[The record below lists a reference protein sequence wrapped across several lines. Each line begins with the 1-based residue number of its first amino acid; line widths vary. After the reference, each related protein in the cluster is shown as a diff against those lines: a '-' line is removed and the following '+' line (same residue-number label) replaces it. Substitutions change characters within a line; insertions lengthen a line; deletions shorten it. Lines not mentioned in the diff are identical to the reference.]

1 MWLTVRQLPIKS
13 AWRDASLW
21 LQNFSWSNKH
31 SFISLQQ
38 RQSISIAL
46 FFRRSHTEVFLEKG
60 VLKICSK
67 FTWEHPCQS
76 IEITP
81 HGFPH
86 GFSPVNLLH
95 IFRTPFPKNTSGR
108 LLLKIITWHI
118 TCYMNLVEAL
128 IRHQKFHLAC
138 RESPTI
144 ALSHH
149 VRIKEN
155 H

>member
-1 MWLTVRQLPIKS
+1 MKTLEKS
-13 AWRDASLW
+13 VFLM
-21 LQNFSWSNKH
+21 FSWGKKGEHWTEWAIQKQSSRSVPREKCSENM
-31 SFISLQQ
+31 QQ
-38 RQSISIAL
+38 IY
-46 FFRRSHTEVFLEKG
+46 RR
-60 VLKICSK
+60 
-67 FTWEHPCQS
+67 
-76 IEITP
+76 TP
-81 HGFPH
+81 MSVNLLHFAAFVK
-86 GFSPVNLLH
+86 FSPVNLLH

-144 ALSHH
+144 ALSHD
-149 VRIKEN
+149 VKIKEN